1 MKTIKI
7 RTAGG
12 SEYSI
17 SASGSGF
24 AVKAKDAEDA
34 EVAAAT
40 ESLIAGRWKRNA
52 YSPSLGDPL
61 AFAAAMAASVL
72 GGKVVTDIPAG
83 PGELEQSGEYQQ

>member
-1 MKTIKI
+1 MKTVEI

-12 SEYSI
+12 SQYSI

-40 ESLIAGRWKRNA
+40 ELLIAGRWKRNA
-52 YSPSLGDPL
+52 YSPAMGDPL
-61 AFAAAMAASVL
+61 AFAAAMAASIL
-72 GGKVVTDIPAG
+72 GGKVVTKIPEG
-83 PGELEQSGEYQQ
+83 PGELEQSGDYAK